1 MPYASVLET
10 LSTLRASHI
19 PHINK
24 VNKDTFLYTAC
35 HATLY
40 TGCFLSLNLDDRGLG
55 SAVDTIKAKALVLSA
70 KHEYV
75 QLADI
80 LVPD

>member
-1 MPYASVLET
+1 MRP
-10 LSTLRASHI
+10 STQG
-19 PHINK
+19 
-24 VNKDTFLYTAC
+24 T
-35 HATLY
+35 
-40 TGCFLSLNLDDRGLG
+40 FLSLNLDDRSLG